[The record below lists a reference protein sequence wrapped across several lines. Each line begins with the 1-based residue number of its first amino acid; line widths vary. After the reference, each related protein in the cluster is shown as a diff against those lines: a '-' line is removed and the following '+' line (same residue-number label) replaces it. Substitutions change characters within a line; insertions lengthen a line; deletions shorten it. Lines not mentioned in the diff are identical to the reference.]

1 MKRCKVC
8 LWTSQFWMSALCL
21 GLSLFILSQ
30 PAKADIILPPELN
43 RIAPI
48 ADPKSA
54 ASKAIEAAQ
63 SAISKRDLPAARRSL
78 EGLATDPSTVH
89 PEILLAELLGLAGFG
104 GEGRAVL
111 EEFSSKE
118 PQRIDLLLAF
128 CELSVRE
135 NRWFDGWVLAN
146 SGDSATVPEHWSPT
160 FRQQV
165 ADRLKTLKAVCC
177 EGRKDWKGAQ
187 EIYAALYEADKIS
200 TEAIAGLG
208 RASFHLGDSEASL
221 RHFEQLK
228 KLKPETEPPHLLLAQ
243 LYDMT
248 GKSTE
253 AESSYR
259 QALKASKDAEAIK
272 VRLAFARR
280 LIQTNQPKP
289 TVELLADEIKD
300 SLENETERKFL
311 QALVAR
317 MEGRAD
323 DAQKILSPLHQQNPT
338 TFVIS
343 NQLALVLSQTADE
356 TLRARALQIAE
367 GNVRNLQRSSEA
379 WATLGWIQ
387 LQLGDPS
394 TAEKSLA
401 NASQLGPL
409 SRDSVYYL
417 WQLKKAQG
425 DTQAAELLQ
434 KAFGETSGP
443 DFFTGA
449 KSASK

>member
-1 MKRCKVC
+1 MKRSKVG
-8 LWTSQFWMSALCL
+8 FWISRLCL
-21 GLSLFILSQ
+21 GISLIAPTS
-30 PAKADIILPPELN
+30 PATADIILPPELN
-43 RIAPI
+43 RLAPT

-54 ASKAIEAAQ
+54 ASKAIESAQ
-63 SAISKRDLPAARRSL
+63 SAISKRNLPAARQSL
-78 EGLATDPSTVH
+78 EDLATDPNTVH
-89 PEILLAELLGLAGFG
+89 PEILLAELLSLAGFSG
-104 GEGRAVL
+104 DGRAVL

-135 NRWFDGWVLAN
+135 KRWFDGWAIAN
-146 SGDSATVPEHWSPT
+146 SGDSASVPEHWSPT
-160 FRQQV
+160 FRKQV
-165 ADRLKTLKAVCC
+165 TDRLKTLQAVCC

-187 EIYAALYEADKIS
+187 EIYFALYEADKIS
-200 TEAIAGLG
+200 PEAIAGLG
-208 RASFHLGDSEASL
+208 RTSFHLGDSEASL

-228 KLKPETEPPHLLLAQ
+228 KLKSETEPPHLLLAQ

-259 QALKASKDAEAIK
+259 QALKASTGAESIK

-289 TVELLADEIKD
+289 AVELLADEIKD
-300 SLENETERKFL
+300 SPENETERKFL

-317 MEGRAD
+317 MEGRAG
-323 DAQKILSPLHQQNPT
+323 DAQGILSPLHQQHPT

-343 NQLALVLSQTADE
+343 NQLALVLSQTTDE

-367 GNVRNLQRSSEA
+367 GNVRNLPRSSEA

-387 LQLGDPS
+387 LQLGDPA
-394 TAEKSLA
+394 TAEKSLT
-401 NASQLGPL
+401 NAAQLGPL
-409 SRDSVYYL
+409 SRDTVYYL
-417 WQLKKAQG
+417 WQLKKTQVDAQA
-425 DTQAAELLQ
+425 TELLQ

-443 DFFTGA
+443 DFFIGA
-449 KSASK
+449 NPAPNEE

>member
-1 MKRCKVC
+1 MKQCKVC
-8 LWTSQFWMSALCL
+8 LWMSRLCL
-21 GLSLFILSQ
+21 GISLVALTPS
-30 PAKADIILPPELN
+30 AKSDIILPPELN

-63 SAISKRDLPAARRSL
+63 SAISKRDLPAARQSL
-78 EGLATDPSTVH
+78 QGLAKDPNTVH
-89 PEILLAELLGLAGFG
+89 PEILLAELLSLAGFG
-104 GEGRAVL
+104 GDGRGVL

-135 NRWFDGWVLAN
+135 KRWFDGWVLAN

-160 FRQQV
+160 FRKQV
-165 ADRLKTLKAVCC
+165 EDRLKTLKAVCC

-187 EIYAALYEADKIS
+187 QIYTALFEADK
-200 TEAIAGLG
+200 TATDAIAGLG
-208 RASFHLGDSEASL
+208 RASFYLGDAEASL
-221 RHFEQLK
+221 RHFEQLRK
-228 KLKPETEPPHLLLAQ
+228 WKPETEPPHLLLAQ

-248 GKSTE
+248 GKSAE

-259 QALKASKDAEAIK
+259 EALKASQGSEAIM

-289 TVELLADEIKD
+289 ASELLTDEIKE
-300 SLENETERKFL
+300 SPENEMERKFL

-317 MEGRAD
+317 MEGRAE
-323 DAQKILSPLHQQNPT
+323 DAHKVLSPLHQQNPA

-343 NQLALVLSQTADE
+343 NQLALVLCQNSDE
-356 TLRARALQIAE
+356 SLRARALQIAE
-367 GNVRNLQRSSEA
+367 GNVRNLQRSGEA
-379 WATLGWIQ
+379 WATLGWVQ
-387 LQLGDPS
+387 FQLGDLT
-394 TAEKSLA
+394 TAEKSLSNTA
-401 NASQLGPL
+401 QLGPL
-409 SRDSVYYL
+409 TRDSVYYL

-434 KAFGETSGP
+434 KAFEETPGP
-443 DFFTGA
+443 DFFTRA
-449 KSASK
+449 KSTAK